1 MACYARYVYR
11 LTQHHYVSLQIQHT
25 DRIQCTAEV
34 TDAPPNSLAVAA
46 AGSLLSVPLADT
58 KPDGTHTAPS
68 AVLPLSLTKVILAEC
83 MSPC

>member
-1 MACYARYVYR
+1 M
-11 LTQHHYVSLQIQHT
+11 SLQIQRT

-34 TDAPPNSLAVAA
+34 TDVPPNSLAVTA
-46 AGSLLSVPLADT
+46 AGSLLSVPLANT
-58 KPDGTHTAPS
+58 KPDGTYTAPS